1 MEEFLTPQ
9 IIEFLLL
16 LDSFT
21 CCIALVTIIFNFSK
35 AMERKNKTV
44 RMVIVAI
51 STIIIAEFFVGFLQ
65 FIYVNPLH
73 KWALLY

>member
-1 MEEFLTPQ
+1 MDYSPQVFEFLM
-9 IIEFLLL
+9 L
-16 LDSFT
+16 LDSVT
-21 CCIALVTIIFNFSK
+21 CCIALITIIFNFSK

-44 RMVIVAI
+44 RMLIVAI
-51 STIIIAEFFVGFLQ
+51 STIIIAEFFSGFLQ